1 MGGHFARGAM
11 DPPLS
16 RRVTDWGK
24 TNPAMANIPMTD
36 PQFDVLTIGNAIVD
50 VIAKVDDA
58 FIAREKLVKGSMN
71 LIDEARAEELY
82 GHMGPA
88 QEVSGGS
95 AGNTAAGVGSFGGRA
110 AYFGKIKRDQLGD
123 IFRHDMKTQGVHF
136 NSVAAAD
143 GPATARSFILVTPD
157 SERTMNTYLG
167 ACVNLTTADI
177 EDAVVKA
184 SRVTYM
190 EGYLYD
196 RPDAKDAF
204 RRASDIARA
213 ANRLTS
219 VTLSDSFCV
228 ERHRDDFLH
237 LIRSRIDIVFAN
249 ETEIKSLYQTQNF
262 NGAVEAIRKDCTI
275 AVLTRSEKGS
285 VIVRGKETVEVPA
298 HTVSKIVDVTGAG
311 DLFAAGFLFGF
322 TREMPLRRCAE
333 LGGLAAAEVISHVG
347 ARPEVNLKDHA
358 QAAGL
363 L

>member
-1 MGGHFARGAM
+1 MSG
-11 DPPLS
+11 
-16 RRVTDWGK
+16 
-24 TNPAMANIPMTD
+24 

-50 VIAKVDDA
+50 VIARVDDA

-71 LIDEARAEELY
+71 LIDEPRAEELY
-82 GHMGPA
+82 AHMGPA
-88 QEVSGGS
+88 REVSGGS
-95 AGNTAAGVGSFGGRA
+95 AGNTAAGVASFGGRA

-136 NSVAAAD
+136 NSVAASD

-177 EDAVVKA
+177 EEAVVKDA
-184 SRVTYM
+184 RVTYM

-196 RPDAKDAF
+196 RPEAKDAF
-204 RRASDIARA
+204 RRACDIARA

-262 NGAVEAIRKDCTI
+262 NGALEAIRKDCAI

-285 VIVRGKETVEVPA
+285 VVVRGGETVEVPA
-298 HTVSKIVDVTGAG
+298 HPVSRIVDVTGAG
-311 DLFAAGFLFGF
+311 DLYAAGFLFGF
-322 TREMPLRRCAE
+322 TRELPLRRCAE
-333 LGGLAAAEVISHVG
+333 LGGFAAAEVISHVG
-347 ARPEVNLKDHA
+347 ARPEVSLLEHA
-358 QAAGL
+358 QVTGL
-363 L
+363 I